1 MIKWSETGGTYAHW
15 NNVAQHGNLAQPDNL
30 VEAAK
35 AAERLGYSTL
45 WAADRLLYPVKPRTK
60 YPVTADGSLPDFYKR
75 VLDPIEVLTFVA
87 AHTGRIGLGTSVL
100 DIPFYNPVTLAR
112 RLTSL
117 DILSNGRLRAG
128 FGLGWSVDEFEA
140 AGADQKERGARADEF
155 LAALKTIWREDPVEF
170 HGKYF
175 SVPRSIIGAKPVQK
189 PHPPIYL
196 AAYAPAA
203 LKRAATMANGWM
215 PVGIPLDGMAAMI
228 TQLRQLAS
236 DAGRDPRSL
245 EVIVGANIS
254 ITPKAVGADR
264 PTFAGS
270 EDQIRNDIE
279 AVKQLSAGEIFFIAF
294 PEGGIKDLA
303 ATMERYRSFV

>member
-1 MIKWSETGGTYAHW
+1 MRIGVTLPSMGH
-15 NNVAQHGNLAQPDNL
+15 LSQPNNL

-35 AAERLGYSTL
+35 EAEQLSYDTL
-45 WAADRLLYPVKPRTK
+45 WVADRLLYPIQPRTK
-60 YPVTADGSLPDFYKR
+60 YPVTPDGSLPDFYKR
-75 VLDPIEVLTFVA
+75 VLDPIEALTFVA
-87 AHTGRIGLGTSVL
+87 AHTSRIGLGTSVL

-128 FGLGWSVDEFEA
+128 FGLGWSADEFEA
-140 AGADQKERGARADEF
+140 AGANQKERGARADEF
-155 LAALKTIWREDPVEF
+155 LSALKTIWTEDPVEF

-203 LKRAATMANGWM
+203 LKRAATLANGWM
-215 PVGIPLDGMAAMI
+215 PVGIPLEGMTAMI
-228 TQLRQLAS
+228 AQLRQLAK
-236 DAGRDPRSL
+236 DAGRDPLSL

-254 ITPKAVGADR
+254 IAPQALGADR
-264 PTFAGS
+264 PIFVGS
-270 EDQIRNDIE
+270 LDQVKKDIE
-279 AVKQLSAGEIFFIAF
+279 DVKKLGADEIFFMIF
-294 PEGGIKDLA
+294 PDGPIEDLI
-303 ATMERYRSFV
+303 ATMERYRIFA

>member
-1 MIKWSETGGTYAHW
+1 MRIGVTLPSMGH
-15 NNVAQHGNLAQPDNL
+15 LSQPNNL

-35 AAERLGYSTL
+35 EAEQLSYDTL
-45 WAADRLLYPVKPRTK
+45 WVADRLLYPIKPRTK
-60 YPVTADGSLPDFYKR
+60 YPVTPDGSLPDFYKR
-75 VLDPIEVLTFVA
+75 VLDPIEALTFVA
-87 AHTGRIGLGTSVL
+87 AHTSRIGLGTSVL

-128 FGLGWSVDEFEA
+128 FGLGWSADEFEA
-140 AGADQKERGARADEF
+140 AGANQKERGARADEF
-155 LAALKTIWREDPVEF
+155 LSALKTIWTEDPVEF

-203 LKRAATMANGWM
+203 LKRAATLANGWM
-215 PVGIPLDGMAAMI
+215 PVGIPLEGMTAMI
-228 TQLRQLAS
+228 AQLRQLAK
-236 DAGRDPRSL
+236 DAGRDPLSL

-254 ITPKAVGADR
+254 IAPQALGADR
-264 PTFAGS
+264 PIFVGS
-270 EDQIRNDIE
+270 LDQVKKDIE
-279 AVKQLSAGEIFFIAF
+279 DVKKLGADEIFFMIF
-294 PEGGIKDLA
+294 PDGPIEDLI
-303 ATMERYRSFV
+303 ATMERYRIFA